1 MLYVETRMSAPLT
14 LSQEAFSKSRRN
26 AEETSNTV
34 QKLATNYNLK
44 TMVGKIRAKKTENE
58 TRKARLLTNEQNE
71 KKRREGLTNQARKNE
86 KNARLERVRKGLTSF
101 QSQSGS
107 PPGSARSTTST
118 TSLFSAPE
126 RNAEL
131 SSSPLS
137 SARSNKSTSSMS
149 SIFFAPGGKH
159 RTRRHKKHAKR
170 TRKH

>member
-1 MLYVETRMSAPLT
+1 MLYVETRMSALLT
-14 LSQEAFSKSRRN
+14 LSQEAFSKSRRM
-26 AEETSNTV
+26 AEKTSNNV

-44 TMVGKIRAKKTENE
+44 TMVGNIRAKKTENE
-58 TRKARLLTNEQNE
+58 TRKAGLLTREQNE
-71 KKRREGLTNQARKNE
+71 IKRREGLTKQELKNE
-86 KNARLERVRKGLTSF
+86 KNARLERVRKGLTSG
-101 QSQSGS
+101 SPSGS

-118 TSLFSAPE
+118 TSLFSAPQ